1 MNSSSHVISNGKN
14 QNKLGKPSEGLKKI
28 CFFLQSIISIIGWV
42 NSQDP
47 LLYYQLSVLK
57 FDKKEKRNMLTDAK

>member
-1 MNSSSHVISNGKN
+1 MYQTGRIKG
-14 QNKLGKPSEGLKKI
+14 LGKPSEGLKKI